1 MARGQKGPIFFLVNT
16 GQFPNEK
23 TCPLYLYL
31 KFLKRNLLIWRH
43 FEMSSSLLLRIEDS
57 VFRIMSFSDKH
68 KSHFLDPMRKGKLL
82 CKIEK
87 LTWHSA
93 PCDFYSQTYLDSS
106 VLSLYAGYLK
116 DDLWSLYLCLKFSLK
131 PMYRPS
137 PPTFVDTTPS
147 YTIAGVRHSPFN
159 GQGCEMQLQVFC
171 SGFVESYDF

>member
-1 MARGQKGPIFFLVNT
+1 MLRHSTTANKLQNNHISTGGTIQTANT
-16 GQFPNEK
+16 QNRQLH
-23 TCPLYLYL
+23 LYLYL
-31 KFLKRNLLIWRH
+31 KFLKRNLLMWRH

-93 PCDFYSQTYLDSS
+93 PCDFCSQTYLDSS

-137 PPTFVDTTPS
+137 PPTFVDTTP
-147 YTIAGVRHSPFN
+147 
-159 GQGCEMQLQVFC
+159 
-171 SGFVESYDF
+171 